1 VFTMPRALPRQLTSP
16 VVAVLARL
24 RVTPNMLT
32 VAQLAGGVGAA
43 ALVAGGELLWGGVL
57 MLAAASLDAF
67 DGALARATGRA
78 TRFGGV
84 FDSVVDRLFEGAV
97 LGGILFYQLER
108 GAREESML
116 VLVSAVGSLCVSYV
130 RARAQAEGVDLLEGF
145 FTRPVRLILLAGGLV
160 LDALR
165 VVLWVLA
172 VMTVLTTL
180 QRLFI
185 VWLKLRQEERP

>member
-1 VFTMPRALPRQLTSP
+1 MFTMPRALPRQLTSP